1 MNATSGAL
9 QDGGV
14 SRRRFLVSAAE
25 VGGGL
30 MLAFIFPAAARAAWI
45 SAPAGALPGEINAF
59 VNVGPDGTVTFII
72 PKSEM
77 GQGVYTG
84 LSQLLAEELE
94 CDISGIRIETAAVAA
109 VYNSPGIPAQF
120 TGGSMSI
127 SSNWQALRV
136 AGATARTML
145 IEAAAKNW
153 GVDAG
158 ACRAERNFV
167 YGPDGRKA
175 GYGALAA
182 AAAKIAPPD
191 PKDVPLKSPSKF
203 VVIGKP
209 IARVE
214 VREKVDGSGKFG
226 LDVRVPG
233 MLRAA
238 LARPPTQ
245 GAQAMH
251 IDDKAALK
259 VPGVVRV
266 VPLSV
271 GVAVV
276 AKNTYAALRGR
287 DALLI
292 DWQALPDTTMDTDK
306 LRAQYLDLS
315 RHGAALVAR
324 NDGDAVSAV
333 QAVGGKRVE
342 AAYEL
347 PYLSHAAMEP
357 LNCAAHWRPD
367 RCDLWTGTQFQSPDR
382 AAAAQVAGLPPE
394 KVFIHTM
401 LLGGGFGR
409 RGNPASDFVR
419 EAVELSRKIGGPV
432 QIVWSR
438 EDDMRG
444 GWYRPMWT
452 NRLRAMLGRDGKI
465 HAWHHTIVG
474 QSIMAGTIFQGMVK
488 NGVDPTS
495 VEGAADMPYDAA
507 NVRVD
512 LCTTTAPVTVQWWRS
527 VGHSNT
533 AFAVES
539 FIDECAAG
547 AGVDPLEYRRSL
559 LTGPNES
566 RHRAV
571 LEMLAAKSGWG
582 GPLPAGRARGMALH
596 ASFGSVVGEVAEVSM
611 QDGRPRV
618 HRVVAVIHCGLAVN
632 PQMIAAQ
639 IESAVN
645 YGLSAALYVE
655 ITYTGGKPDQSNF
668 DNYAV
673 VRISE
678 APTVEVHIV
687 PSEDAP
693 TGVGEPGTPPIAPS
707 LANAIFALTGKRVR
721 RLPMIRGGK
730 FSA

>member
-1 MNATSGAL
+1 MNARTDDLAGA
-9 QDGGV
+9 V
-14 SRRRFLVSAAE
+14 SRRRFLVSAAQ

-30 MLAFIFPAAARAAWI
+30 MLGFVLPGAARASWI
-45 SAPAGALPGEINAF
+45 SAPADARAGKINAF
-59 VNVGPDGTVTFII
+59 VNVRADGTVTFIM

-94 CDISGIRIETAAVAA
+94 CDIAGVRIETAPVDA
-109 VYNSPGIPAQF
+109 VYNAPGMPAQF

-127 SSNWQALRV
+127 SSSWQALRV

-145 IEAAAKNW
+145 IEAAANKW

-158 ACRAERNFV
+158 ACRAEHNV
-167 YGPDGRKA
+167 VHGPDGRTA
-175 GYGALAA
+175 GYGELAA
-182 AAAKIAPPD
+182 AAGKLAPPD
-191 PKDVPLKSPSKF
+191 PKTVTLKSPGSF
-203 VVIGKP
+203 TVIGKP

-214 VREKVDGSGKFG
+214 VHEKVDGSGEFG

-233 MLRAA
+233 MLRAVI
-238 LARPPTQ
+238 ARPPKL
-245 GAQAMH
+245 GATPAH

-266 VPLSV
+266 VPLSA

-276 AKNTYAALRGR
+276 AKNTYAARKGR
-287 DALLI
+287 DALSI
-292 DWQALPDTTMDTDK
+292 DWKALPDTTMDTEK
-306 LRAQYLDLS
+306 QRAEYLELS
-315 RHGAALVAR
+315 QTPSALVAR
-324 NDGDAVSAV
+324 NDGDAVSRM
-333 QAVGGKRVE
+333 QADGGKRLE
-342 AAYEL
+342 AVYEL

-357 LNCAAHWRPD
+357 LNCAAHWRAD
-367 RCDLWTGTQFQSPDR
+367 RCDVWTGTQFQSPDR
-382 AAAAQVAGLPPE
+382 AAAAQLAGLPPE

-409 RGNPASDFVR
+409 RGNPGSDFVR

-432 QIVWSR
+432 QIVWTR
-438 EDDMRG
+438 EDDMHG

-452 NRLRAMLGRDGKI
+452 NRLRGMLDPAGKI
-465 HAWHHTIVG
+465 QAWHHTIVG
-474 QSIMAGTIFQGMVK
+474 QSIMAGTLFQGFVK
-488 NGVDPTS
+488 NGIDPTS
-495 VEGAADMPYDAA
+495 VEGAADMPYIVP

-512 LCTTTAPVTVQWWRS
+512 LHTTTAPVRVQWWRS

-539 FIDECAAG
+539 FVDECAAS

-559 LTGPNES
+559 LTGPKES
-566 RHRAV
+566 RERAV
-571 LEMLAAKSGWG
+571 LEMLADKSGWG
-582 GPLPAGRARGMALH
+582 GSLPAGHARGMAMH

-639 IESAVN
+639 LESAVT
-645 YGLSAALYVE
+645 YGLSAALYGE
-655 ITYTGGKPDQSNF
+655 ITYTDGKPDQSNF
-668 DNYAV
+668 DSYPV
-673 VRISE
+673 VRINE

-693 TGVGEPGTPPIAPS
+693 TGVGEPGTPPIAPAV
-707 LANAIFALTGKRVR
+707 ANAIFALSGKRVR
-721 RLPMIRGGK
+721 RLPMVRGGK
-730 FSA
+730 FSG